1 MKRYFCKSLLIG
13 MTVAITMSMTA
24 YAYNW
29 QCSDDVLKISD
40 DDAQLLW
47 NSGYHEQ
54 DGKTVDEIQTLLA
67 DLSGSY
73 VPAGTSEMD
82 VNGNPIDWDT
92 SGSGGEEGAGLE
104 TSVDLMEGAEISEE
118 EKESVAAVL
127 EAIPVQEVEAE
138 NGSLRIAFEPG
149 KGWADYTVCV
159 TLYDSNFK
167 KQLLYLYPQNDY
179 QLTKELPV
187 GHYQIYKMEVPG
199 DKNDDYPIVYDMPE
213 FDITADG
220 LVQITAKS
228 SLRHVS
234 PVESSPA
241 ETQGQLVE
249 EAKKQNIV
257 FSEIFIII
265 SAVVIVTIIL
275 GAVMAIKN
283 RRRYE

>member
-1 MKRYFCKSLLIG
+1 MKRYFFKSLLIG
-13 MTVAITMSMTA
+13 MTAAIAMSMTA

-47 NSGYHEQ
+47 DSGYHEQ
-54 DGKTVDEIQTLLA
+54 DGKTVDEIQALLA

-73 VPAGTSEMD
+73 VSAGASEVD

-92 SGSGGEEGAGLE
+92 NGSGGEEGAGLE

-127 EAIPVQEVEAE
+127 EDIPVQETAE
-138 NGSLRIAFEPG
+138 ESGSLRIAFEPG

-179 QLTKELPV
+179 QLTKELPA

-234 PVESSPA
+234 PVETSPA

-265 SAVVIVTIIL
+265 SAVVIVAIIL